1 MASTNES
8 DASIDAPGST
18 ATANA
23 PYRVPTIGE
32 AAEGD
37 ELAGVDEIKGSMCM
51 VCGGNGTTRMLTTKI
66 PFFREVIL
74 SSFECDDCHW
84 RNNEVVF
91 GGELQEKGC
100 NFELKVDSPE
110 DLNRQVIKSDF
121 ATVTF
126 KEIEFEIPPRQ
137 RGEVTTV
144 EGLLRTSAEKLGE
157 AQDLR
162 MERSPEVGAQIAGV
176 IARLALM
183 SAGVDSE
190 FPFTMVVDDPSGNSF
205 VENPS
210 APNRDIALTTTHYT
224 RTAQQDLFLG
234 LQPSKEALAAG
245 TVDADSTAKPAPRSM
260 EGSAALL
267 AMAGG
272 VGGKAKKAGE
282 GKEQEEEGDG
292 DGVGFMRREA
302 VRLPDNCPACGAPGH
317 SLTCMADIPHF
328 KEVMIMA
335 FDCEVCGYKSSEVKG
350 GGAIPPK
357 GTVYTLEAV
366 SKDDFRRDVLKSDTA
381 VLELPQLELVMEMG
395 TLGSMYTTVEGLLSK
410 ARASLVEGNPFF
422 SGDSATMHHGK
433 ESEVQRKF
441 RVFLERF
448 RALIDGETLPFTLA
462 VRDPLGNSFIG
473 SSEHE
478 NPADDPK
485 ISVEWFERTFE
496 ENEELG
502 LNDMNTDDFE
512 TLPEGYVRP
521 PIANGGGAAGGSH
534 LIPHRVGTDHPTAFT
549 KGQEEEDDTITDG
562 GVEPAKTAT

>member
-1 MASTNES
+1 
-8 DASIDAPGST
+8 
-18 ATANA
+18 
-23 PYRVPTIGE
+23 
-32 AAEGD
+32 
-37 ELAGVDEIKGSMCM
+37 
-51 VCGGNGTTRMLTTKI
+51 MLTTKI

-100 NFELKVDSPE
+100 TFELTVNNAE

-126 KEIEFEIPPRQ
+126 REMEFQIPPRQ

-144 EGLLRTSAEKLGE
+144 EGLLRTAAEKLGE

-162 MERSPEVGAQIAGV
+162 MERSPEVGTQIAGV

-183 SAGVDSE
+183 STGMDSE
-190 FPFTMVVDDPSGNSF
+190 LPFTMVVDDPSGNSF

-210 APNRDIALTTTHYT
+210 APNKDPALKTSHFT
-224 RTAQQDLFLG
+224 RTAQQDMSLG
-234 LQPSKEALAAG
+234 LQPSNEALAAG
-245 TVDADSTAKPAPRSM
+245 TVDASSAARPAPREM
-260 EGSAALL
+260 EGTAAL
-267 AMAGG
+267 MARIMSKG
-272 VGGKAKKAGE
+272 VVASQGDGKAGE
-282 GKEQEEEGDG
+282 EEEGA
-292 DGVGFMRREA
+292 GFMRREA
-302 VRLPDNCPACGAPGH
+302 VRLPDSCPACGAPGH
-317 SLTCMADIPHF
+317 SLTCLAEIPHF
-328 KEVMIMA
+328 KEIVIMA
-335 FDCEVCGYKSSEVKG
+335 FNCESCGFKSSEVKG

-357 GTVYTLEAV
+357 GTAYTLEAV

-381 VLELPQLELVMEMG
+381 VLEIPQLELVMEMG
-395 TLGSMYTTVEGLLSK
+395 TLGSMYTTVEGLLQK
-410 ARASLVEGNPFF
+410 ARTSLVEGNPFF
-422 SGDSATMHHGK
+422 SGDSATAHHGK
-433 ESEVQRKF
+433 ESDVQRKF

-448 RALIDGETLPFTLA
+448 GALIAGESLPFTLV

-478 NPADDPK
+478 NPADDPNMT
-485 ISVEWFERTFE
+485 VEWFERTFE

-521 PIANGGGAAGGSH
+521 PVAQPGSSGAPGQEGGGEGATH

-549 KGQEEEDDTITDG
+549 KGQEEADDTVTDG
-562 GVEPAKTAT
+562 AFASP